1 MKEMITRDP
10 LKRLDGHHLD
20 VFVRTEEKEEE
31 EEVKKEEGKLEEEL
45 SCGGILMWGWLS
57 PGLLAALY

>member
-1 MKEMITRDP
+1 MITRDP

-31 EEVKKEEGKLEEEL
+31 EEVKKVSSRVK
-45 SCGGILMWGWLS
+45 
-57 PGLLAALY
+57 